1 MSDFR
6 ITPVE
11 VLVVLI
17 CLGLISVLVLPA
29 LLISREESRSITC
42 QSHQA
47 QLVLEIRKP
56 NDPLLIVNPRNWPQF
71 LASRLNE
78 RSHIEHCP
86 SDDRQP
92 PAIASYA
99 INPRISEFVNEDGS
113 KISFLDFDA
122 TVVDLDLDLTEQ
134 QRVTRWNQ
142 SVAPRHFDFVN
153 VVFYDSHIE
162 TREASKILPESTSQL
177 NTLWLPGSEQGT

>member
-6 ITPVE
+6 ITPIE

-17 CLGLISVLVLPA
+17 CLGLISVLVLPT
-29 LLISREESRSITC
+29 LLISRAESRSITC
-42 QSHQA
+42 QSHQV

-56 NDPLLIVNPRNWPQF
+56 NDPLLIVNPKNWPQS
-71 LASRLNE
+71 LVLRLKE
-78 RSHIEHCP
+78 RSHIKHCP

-92 PAIASYA
+92 PAIASYG
-99 INPRISEFVNEDGS
+99 INPHISEFIDEDGS

-122 TVVDLDLDLTEQ
+122 TVVDLNLTEQ

-162 TREASKILPESTSQL
+162 TREASKIAPESRSQL
-177 NTLWLPGSEQGT
+177 NTLWLPGSGQGT

>member
-11 VLVVLI
+11 VLVVLV
-17 CLGLISVLVLPA
+17 CLGLISVLVFPA

-42 QSHQA
+42 QSHQV

-56 NDPLLIVNPRNWPQF
+56 NDPLLIADPKNWPQS

-78 RSHIEHCP
+78 SSLIEHCP

-92 PAIASYA
+92 PAIASYG
-99 INPRISEFVNEDGS
+99 INPRIAEFIDEDGS

-122 TVVDLDLDLTEQ
+122 TVVDLNLAEQ
-134 QRVTRWNQ
+134 QRVTRWSQ

-162 TREASKILPESTSQL
+162 TKEALEIAPESKKQL
-177 NTLWLPGSEQGT
+177 NTLWLPGSEPGT

>member
-11 VLVVLI
+11 VLVVLV

-29 LLISREESRSITC
+29 MLISREESRSLTC
-42 QSHQA
+42 QSHQV
-47 QLVLEIRKP
+47 QLVLAIRES
-56 NDPLLIVNPRNWPQF
+56 NDPLSIVDPTQWPEL
-71 LASRLNE
+71 LAPLFNE
-78 RSHIEHCP
+78 GSIIEHCP

-92 PAIASYA
+92 PAIASYG
-99 INPRISEFVNEDGS
+99 INPRIIDFKDVEES

-122 TVVDLDLDLTEQ
+122 LVVDLSEKQRLTQ
-134 QRVTRWNQ
+134 WNR

-162 TREASKILPESTSQL
+162 MKDAAEISPNGTDRLKR
-177 NTLWLPGSEQGT
+177 LWLPASQLGK